1 MNRWFGIRLDAST
14 NITFAGNAVSSNIQS
29 GLNLRNTSDLI
40 VTDTNASSNGGS
52 GIYLNEVS
60 NVTISPLP
68 SPDPEAVEY
77 RRGEGLTYST
87 PDCHEYPTALGIAN
101 LQEPGLH

>member
-1 MNRWFGIRLDAST
+1 MDSWFGICLDAST
-14 NITFAGNAVSSNIQS
+14 NITFAGDTVSSNIQS

-68 SPDPEAVEY
+68 SPDLEAVEY
-77 RRGEGLTYST
+77 RRGEGLICSPT
-87 PDCHEYPTALGIAN
+87 DCHECPTALGIAN
-101 LQEPGLH
+101 LQDPSLH